1 MATNKQRPGMMLYFE
16 DLDSLYRLTDA
27 QLGCLIRLMS
37 NYACTG
43 EYVETGDERVDMMMS
58 VYKCKMDRDQER
70 YDAISKRRSNASR
83 KSHAQEEEDLQQL
96 QQMQQMQP
104 TPTPSPTSTPTPTPT
119 TTPIPSPVFVPPTR
133 EQATA
138 YADEIGFA
146 SGVDRFMDYY
156 SGVGW
161 QMGAKP
167 MRDWR
172 AAMRM
177 WKRKD
182 TEKGVNTHAGYT
194 EPDDAELF
202 KGMSAEDIAL
212 LDELAAEHW
221 G

>member
-16 DLDSLYRLTDA
+16 DIRAIERFSDA
-27 QLGCLIRLMS
+27 QIGKLLRLLMD
-37 NYACTG
+37 YAETG
-43 EYVETGDERVDMMMS
+43 ELPEIDDERVDTAMCIFKAK
-58 VYKCKMDRDQER
+58 VDRDRKHYE
-70 YDAISKRRSNASR
+70 DLSKKRSSAAK
-83 KSHAQEEEDLQQL
+83 KSHARDEE
-96 QQMQQMQP
+96 QMLPLQP
-104 TPTPSPTSTPTPTPT
+104 TASATATPTATSTATATASA
-119 TTPIPSPVFVPPTR
+119 SPVFVPPTR
-133 EQATA
+133 EQAAA

-182 TEKGVNTHAGYT
+182 AGKETNTHAGYT